1 MIPLDL
7 FHIFVV
13 FTHSKIFLLKNNLN
27 LLNSF
32 HKITFFCREARLA
45 IRWLEREMSRGH
57 AGLQPQEKD
66 EKAKISLPAPGRKD
80 AGWARY
86 SVLECV
92 AFFAASQD
100 VVLLS
105 GDPEILEHR
114 DTQTL
119 QVGFSLWGI

>member
-1 MIPLDL
+1 M
-7 FHIFVV
+7 
-13 FTHSKIFLLKNNLN
+13 
-27 LLNSF
+27 
-32 HKITFFCREARLA
+32 A

-66 EKAKISLPAPGRKD
+66 EKAKISLPTPGRKD

-119 QVGFSLWGI
+119 QVGFILWGDLSLLYQMKVLKK